1 MVEDQSIISSENFI
15 IGSIIKDYPMTRKI
29 SNDYNLNVD
38 HFESATAK
46 EVWSVA
52 DFLYSSG
59 KSIDAPS
66 LIERIEEK
74 NKSLDIKAVSSII
87 VDSLNVTTSTEN
99 ISNHVET
106 IIKKSLKKKAIEYLN
121 SGIENLSYGEDLE
134 TIIATTKHQ
143 LSNLKIDKKSEDS
156 IEDTINSMRDRYNF
170 IRSKGCSGI
179 TSRWKQIQDHTAG
192 YPFGKITVLGARPKM
207 GKSTLALNEAIFST
221 VVERIPTVIFSLEM
235 DKEEL
240 LEKAGS
246 DVSEIDNKDLKLG
259 NLSEEQIDKFISNG
273 PEIISKCPLYIEDSP
288 AQTVESICSKIREY
302 STDKDI
308 KFAIVDYLQIISST
322 PGMSFQNRAYEIQYM
337 TNQIRIAAKETGV
350 AVILLS
356 QISRPFKGKDGSILA
371 PMPEMHD
378 LKDSGAIEQDAYI
391 IMFIGP
397 PTIAVEPKPSWINPN
412 VEQCT
417 VRVAANRGGST
428 GEIHMMFNKPHNK
441 FLSMAEYQS
450 FKQKR
455 YKKNDPF

>member
-1 MVEDQSIISSENFI
+1 
-15 IGSIIKDYPMTRKI
+15 
-29 SNDYNLNVD
+29 
-38 HFESATAK
+38 
-46 EVWSVA
+46 
-52 DFLYSSG
+52 
-59 KSIDAPS
+59 
-66 LIERIEEK
+66 
-74 NKSLDIKAVSSII
+74 
-87 VDSLNVTTSTEN
+87 
-99 ISNHVET
+99 
-106 IIKKSLKKKAIEYLN
+106 
-121 SGIENLSYGEDLE
+121 
-134 TIIATTKHQ
+134 
-143 LSNLKIDKKSEDS
+143 
-156 IEDTINSMRDRYNF
+156 
-170 IRSKGCSGI
+170 
-179 TSRWKQIQDHTAG
+179 
-192 YPFGKITVLGARPKM
+192 
-207 GKSTLALNEAIFST
+207 
-221 VVERIPTVIFSLEM
+221 
-235 DKEEL
+235 
-240 LEKAGS
+240 
-246 DVSEIDNKDLKLG
+246 
-259 NLSEEQIDKFISNG
+259 
-273 PEIISKCPLYIEDSP
+273 
-288 AQTVESICSKIREY
+288 
-302 STDKDI
+302 
-308 KFAIVDYLQIISST
+308 
-322 PGMSFQNRAYEIQYM
+322 MSFQNRAYEIQYM